1 MTLTRMVGVFLG
13 ALAIMLAVVIL
24 RAETTR
30 LHYVISEIDR
40 REDALRQELRKEQLA
55 LERARNP
62 AALLERV
69 SRLRLAEPEGETRKP
84 APPKKRPKE

>member
-30 LHYVISEIDR
+30 LHYLISELDR
-40 REDALRQELRKEQLA
+40 QEDSLRQELRTEKLA
-55 LERARNP
+55 LQRARNP
-62 AALLERV
+62 AALLEKV
-69 SRLRLAEPEGETRKP
+69 SRLRLAEPQAEAPRP
-84 APPKKRPKE
+84 AAPPPKKRR